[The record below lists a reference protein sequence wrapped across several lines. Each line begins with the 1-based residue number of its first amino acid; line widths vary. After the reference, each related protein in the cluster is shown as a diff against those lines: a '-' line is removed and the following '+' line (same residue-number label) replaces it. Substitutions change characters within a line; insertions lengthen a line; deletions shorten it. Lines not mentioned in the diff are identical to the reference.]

1 MKEYQIPNLKTAAYV
16 GAAWLIALA
25 LATWFSIPTAD
36 SSSVVLLRILVG
48 LLCAGGAAL
57 LVLAGRGYT
66 AEADER
72 TAAKEAVRRLEG
84 AHRVA

>member
-16 GAAWLIALA
+16 GAAWLIALTI
-25 LATWFSIPTAD
+25 ATWLSIPAAGSTG
-36 SSSVVLLRILVG
+36 VVLVRISVG

-57 LVLAGRGYT
+57 LALVGRGYT
-66 AEADER
+66 VRVDDR
-72 TAAKEAVRRLEG
+72 TSVKEAVRRLEG